1 MEVSPVATA
10 LRTDWPSDERDPRV
24 DAAVEDFRAAVI
36 DLRRLSAALFE
47 LPAGS
52 SHRPPLKEQIDDL
65 IGGMQARCDMLGID
79 LDQLFQLIN
88 DDLAA
93 RRGGGNDHRPHGDHL
108 RALVDEVNGA
118 YADEATIHRNI
129 TRLQDLLPG
138 AAARRI
144 AADRACAGFV
154 AGWPERGR

>member
-1 MEVSPVATA
+1 
-10 LRTDWPSDERDPRV
+10 
-24 DAAVEDFRAAVI
+24 
-36 DLRRLSAALFE
+36 
-47 LPAGS
+47 
-52 SHRPPLKEQIDDL
+52 
-65 IGGMQARCDMLGID
+65 MQARCDMLGID
-79 LDQLFQLIN
+79 LDRLFQLIN
-88 DDLAA
+88 VDLAA

-144 AADRACAGFV
+144 AADRACAGYV
-154 AGWPERGR
+154 AGWPERAR